1 MIAFL
6 TPRMWKSRWP
16 FGISRTGNHGRVRES
31 VFPDLIPIWV
41 FSKQPTTFHP
51 GIFHP
56 DVTLRSLPSHQC
68 AWDSESKKSQW
79 FQIIH
84 LWDRLLSWSQGCS
97 PPPPPRLP
105 PHSNNCPPPPRKSP
119 EPLENSITG
128 LHERFK
134 IMVLSL
140 CEERE
145 RTWPPAAARC
155 WRSVARAW
163 VGGATHRGSRWGFF
177 VFVFFFVFAS
187 SLQRW
192 KPDGGVEARARE
204 AADIPCKAVYQ
215 WPVGRTLGAAQ
226 HA

>member
-6 TPRMWKSRWP
+6 TPRTWKLAFWYLSNGKSRP
-16 FGISRTGNHGRVRES
+16 SARICFPRSDSNLGFLKTTNNLPPRHISPRCDATLLAKS
-31 VFPDLIPIWV
+31 PMC
-41 FSKQPTTFHP
+41 
-51 GIFHP
+51 
-56 DVTLRSLPSHQC
+56 LRSREQK
-68 AWDSESKKSQW
+68 AGDFKSS
-79 FQIIH
+79 ISGIVCS
-84 LWDRLLSWSQGCS
+84 LDLRAVRL
-97 PPPPPRLP
+97 PPPRLP

-145 RTWPPAAARC
+145 RTWPPAAARR

-177 VFVFFFVFAS
+177 VFVLFFCAS

-192 KPDGGVEARARE
+192 KPDGGAEARARE